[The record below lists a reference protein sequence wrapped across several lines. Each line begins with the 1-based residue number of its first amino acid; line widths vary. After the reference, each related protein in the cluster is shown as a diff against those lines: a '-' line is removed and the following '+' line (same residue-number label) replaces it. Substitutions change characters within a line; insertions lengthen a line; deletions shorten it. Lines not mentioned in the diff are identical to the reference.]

1 MDMTKRKRY
10 ENVKEVGQ
18 AIMILRRGIRWIGSK
33 PMALERVVKG
43 MKMRVP
49 SVKTMTASVLGSR
62 GAVGT
67 TVRGLDSES
76 EARYPWGCSYW
87 IASGTLHFSR

>member
-1 MDMTKRKRY
+1 MDMTKRKGY

-18 AIMILRRGIRWIGSK
+18 AIIILRRGIRWIGSE

-43 MKMRVP
+43 MRMGMP
-49 SVKTMTASVLGSR
+49 SAKTTTASVLGSR

-67 TVRGLDSES
+67 TVRGLDS